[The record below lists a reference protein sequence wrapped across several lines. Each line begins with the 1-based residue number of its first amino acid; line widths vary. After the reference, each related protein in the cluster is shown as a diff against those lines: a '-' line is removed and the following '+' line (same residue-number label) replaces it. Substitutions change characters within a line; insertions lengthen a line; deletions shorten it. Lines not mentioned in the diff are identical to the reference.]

1 MTKREYLESV
11 GYEYDDWYEDIPIN
25 IFFKI
30 YRGRDDDE
38 YLRAAIDLDDNY
50 YYLDPSPCFSIT
62 GQEQINLIQM
72 AFDSLKKVYEEMQ
85 KYED

>member
-11 GYEYDDWYEDIPIN
+11 GYEYDNFYEDTPIN

-30 YRGRDDDE
+30 YRGDDDDE
-38 YLRAAIDLDDNY
+38 LLRASIDLDDNY
-50 YYLDPSPCFSIT
+50 YYLRMSPCFFIT
-62 GQEQINLIQM
+62 SQEQIHNIQTV
-72 AFDSLKKVYEEMQ
+72 FDSVKKVHEEMQ

>member
-11 GYEYDDWYEDIPIN
+11 GYEYDDWYEDTQIN
-25 IFFKI
+25 IFEKI
-30 YRGRDDDE
+30 YRGSDDDE

-50 YYLDPSPCFSIT
+50 YYLDPSPDFTIR

-72 AFDSLKKVYEEMQ
+72 AFDSLKKVYEKMQ

>member
-11 GYEYDDWYEDIPIN
+11 GYKYDDWYEETQIN
-25 IFFKI
+25 IFEKI

-38 YLRAAIDLDDNY
+38 YLQASIDLDDNY
-50 YYLDPSPCFSIT
+50 YRLDLSPCFSIT

>member
-11 GYEYDDWYEDIPIN
+11 GYKYDDWYEDTPIN
-25 IFFKI
+25 IFKKI

-38 YLRAAIDLDDNY
+38 SLKAAIDLDDNY
-50 YYLDPSPCFSIT
+50 YYLEMSPDFTIR

-72 AFDSLKKVYEEMQ
+72 AFDSVKKVYEEMQ
-85 KYED
+85 KYGD

>member
-1 MTKREYLESV
+1 MTKREFLESA
-11 GYEYDDWYEDIPIN
+11 GYEYDDWYEDTQIN

-30 YRGRDDDE
+30 YKGRDDDE
-38 YLRAAIDLDDNY
+38 YLTASIDLDDNY
-50 YYLDPSPCFSIT
+50 YRLDPSPCFSIAS
-62 GQEQINLIQM
+62 QEQINLIQM